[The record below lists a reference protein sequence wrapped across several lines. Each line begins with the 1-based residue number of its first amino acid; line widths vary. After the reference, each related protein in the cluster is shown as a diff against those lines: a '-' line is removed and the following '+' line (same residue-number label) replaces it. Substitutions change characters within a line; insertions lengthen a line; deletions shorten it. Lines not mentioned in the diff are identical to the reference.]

1 MANSITKT
9 HSDWLSLIEIS
20 GPFVSIPILADA
32 FPQGVEDVA
41 PEAARSLKADYEF
54 WQENADDPAVH
65 SAWVRL
71 VLESLLGYATVETED
86 VLSVLLS
93 GQGIPAGLKAEFPEH
108 EETVRPDLV
117 LVEPSAVD
125 GGQLTVGSGERK
137 PRLLIQVFPRRQD
150 LGKAVI
156 GSRWAASVGTRLM
169 ELCHATE
176 IPLGLAT
183 NGEQWMLVF
192 APRGETTGF
201 TTWYASLWFE
211 ERATLNAFQS
221 LLGVKRFFGVEE
233 NETLEALL
241 KRSADN
247 QQEITDQ
254 LGLQVRHA
262 VEILIQSLDKAD
274 QERGG
279 KLLGADISPDLL
291 YEAALTVMMR
301 LVFMLSAEERKLLP
315 MDSLLYSENYAV
327 STLREQLM
335 KQAELGEEVLEYR
348 YDAWSRLLAAF
359 RAVFGGIRHQ
369 DLNLPAYGGSLFNPD
384 KYPFLEGRE
393 KRAES
398 SGKALTPSPS
408 PNSGRGEKKRGEAPL
423 PISNRTVLHL
433 LNALQMLQVDGE
445 LRRLSFR
452 ALDVEQIGHVYEG
465 LLDHKAT
472 RAEETMLGLGGAKRL
487 EPEIALSKLEQ
498 ARAGGEASLGA
509 LLKDETQRSA
519 AALKNALAIDIRKEA
534 LKLERLRAACGNDE
548 ALLGRILPFAGL
560 IRMDDFGNPAVILAG
575 SVYVTAGTTRRATG
589 THYTP
594 RSLTEPIVEHTLEPL
609 VYAGVAEGLPREQ
622 WTLRAPAELL
632 ALKVCDMAMGSAGFL
647 VQVVRYLAERLVES
661 IQNYEVGM
669 MNSNSEFR
677 IQISELGE
685 EDKLIYARRLVAERC
700 IYGVDKNPL
709 AVEIA
714 KLSLWLVTMAK
725 ERPFTFLDH
734 ALKCGDSLVG
744 ASKDDLLRW
753 VHVVKDTTMSLWKS
767 DVEGYLSAALEKR
780 RELEGF
786 VVRDVRDAERKEA
799 LLKEADAAME
809 NVKRGAD
816 LLTGARLLGLKADA
830 LEALLENMIHPYA
843 GGFLFGEIDAK
854 KYPDAAR
861 ALHAAQKER
870 AFHWEFEFPE
880 VFERGGFNAFVGN
893 PPFLGGKRLAT
904 VLGELYQNTI
914 KGLFV
919 SSKGAADL
927 CAYFYRRSFDLLK
940 KSGYF
945 GLIATNTIAQGDTR
959 EVGLDYLV
967 ISQKGKIFR
976 AEVSKPWPGQAGVN
990 VSIVW
995 MRKGE
1000 WSSEYILDNNSVPGI
1015 SSSLY
1020 AETATISTFSL
1031 SQNKGFISEGVK
1043 VHGLGFVLDPL
1054 ERDELIAKN
1063 SHNNDVIKP
1072 YLIGD
1077 DFVNKPDQGAS
1088 RFVINFRNWDENKCR
1103 SYPDLFDILTSRVK
1117 PYRDSLTKQI
1127 HESRYWLFWDRR
1139 ETFFESIAQW
1149 KRVLVCSAIT
1159 KHLAIAFVSLDQ
1171 VISKQLKIFAF
1182 EDFASFAILQS
1193 EFHNLWARRKSST
1206 FGDTLN
1212 YSNSDSFLTFPF
1224 PHIRDGLEQ
1233 VGEQYHEHRR
1243 QIMLSRQEGLTST
1256 YNRFH
1261 NPEEGAKDIVRLREL
1276 HVEMD
1281 EAVAAAYGWGAVT
1294 SDQSSV
1300 ISEKPLELGHG
1311 FHETAQGVRFTVS
1324 ESARREVLSR
1334 LLKLNHER
1342 YEEEQKAAEGVEGQT
1357 LKVKGGKGRKKSKST
1372 DGQMGL
1378 L

>member
-1 MANSITKT
+1 
-9 HSDWLSLIEIS
+9 
-20 GPFVSIPILADA
+20 
-32 FPQGVEDVA
+32 
-41 PEAARSLKADYEF
+41 
-54 WQENADDPAVH
+54 
-65 SAWVRL
+65 
-71 VLESLLGYATVETED
+71 LGYADD
-86 VLSVLLS
+86 VLIS

-108 EETVRPDLV
+108 EETVRPDLI
-117 LVEPSAVD
+117 LAEPSAVG
-125 GGQLTVGSGERK
+125 GGQLTVGSKERK
-137 PRLLIQVFPRRQD
+137 PALLIQVFPPRQD
-150 LGKAVI
+150 LGKAVT
-156 GSRWAASVGTRLM
+156 GSRWAASVGTRMM
-169 ELCHATE
+169 ELLHATE

-201 TTWYASLWFE
+201 ATWYASLWFE
-211 ERATLNAFQS
+211 ERTTLNAFQS
-221 LLGVKRFFGVEE
+221 LLGVKRFFGVEDD
-233 NETLEALL
+233 ETLEKLL
-241 KRSADN
+241 QRSADN

-369 DLNLPAYGGSLFNPD
+369 DLNLPAYGGSLFNAE

-398 SGKALTPSPS
+398 REQGKTLTPSPS
-408 PNSGRGEKKRGEAPL
+408 PAGRGGRRGDAPL

-472 RAEETMLGLGGAKRL
+472 RAGEVMLGLGGAKRL

-498 ARAGGEASLGA
+498 ARARGEASLGE

-519 AALKNALAIDIRKEA
+519 AALRNALGVDIRKDSV
-534 LKLERLRAACGNDE
+534 KLERLRAACENDE
-548 ALLGRILPFAGL
+548 SLLGRVLPFAGL
-560 IRMDDFGNPAVILAG
+560 IRMDDFGSPAVILAG

-622 WTLRAPAELL
+622 WTLRTPEELL

-661 IQNYEVGM
+661 WAVYGVGQVEGQR
-669 MNSNSEFR
+669 SKVGVDVGLSTFDGF
-677 IQISELGE
+677 SE
-685 EDKLIYARRLVAERC
+685 EDKLIYARRLVSERC

-744 ASKDDLLRW
+744 ASEKDFLEWARGLR
-753 VHVVKDTTMSLWKS
+753 D
-767 DVEGYLSAALEKR
+767 SAMTLFDEQLALQLETARTKR

-786 VVRDVRDAERKEA
+786 VVRDVQDAERKEA
-799 LLKEADAAME
+799 LLKEADLAME
-809 NVKRGAD
+809 HVKRGAD
-816 LLTGARLLGLKADA
+816 LLTGARLLGLRGEELDA
-830 LEALLENMIHPYA
+830 LQNMLMLGFMA
-843 GGFLFGEIDAK
+843 GELDGDIDTK
-854 KYPDAAR
+854 KHYDAAR
-861 ALHAAQKER
+861 VLHTAQKER

-880 VFERGGFNAFVGN
+880 VFEHGGFSAFIGN
-893 PPFLGGKRLAT
+893 PPFIGGQRISGAFGVEYLQFLKDT
-904 VLGELYQNTI
+904 WPH
-914 KGLFV
+914 
-919 SSKGAADL
+919 SSGTGDF
-927 CAYFYRRSFDLLK
+927 C
-940 KSGYF
+940 GYF
-945 GLIATNTIAQGDTR
+945 FLKSYFMLSNKGCLGLIATNTIAQGDTR
-959 EVGLDYLV
+959 ELSLEYLMNH
-967 ISQKGKIFR
+967 GGEIFY
-976 AEVSKPWPGQAGVN
+976 AHNNYPWPGLAAVAVN
-990 VSIVW
+990 IVHLF
-995 MRKGE
+995 KGRFIGAK
-1000 WSSEYILDNNSVPGI
+1000 YLDNVIVPNI
-1015 SSSLY
+1015 SSLLDDSDITTAPLRLVMNSEKSFQGSILQGIGFTLELEE
-1020 AETATISTFSL
+1020 AETL
-1031 SQNKGFISEGVK
+1031 LKKNKRNQEVIQK
-1043 VHGLGFVLDPL
+1043 YLGGEDLNSRPDQSPSRYAINFFDWPL
-1054 ERDELIAKN
+1054 ERAE
-1063 SHNNDVIKP
+1063 
-1072 YLIGD
+1072 
-1077 DFVNKPDQGAS
+1077 
-1088 RFVINFRNWDENKCR
+1088 E
-1103 SYPDLFDILTSRVK
+1103 YPDCIEIVRRLVK
-1117 PYRDSLTKQI
+1117 PQRDKINRERNRERWWIYAENRPGLYSRIENLARVIVIPRVSKYLSVSFQPNGYIYSDATIVIASEKWSDYSTLQSNI
-1127 HESRYWLFWDRR
+1127 HEIWVR
-1139 ETFFESIAQW
+1139 
-1149 KRVLVCSAIT
+1149 K
-1159 KHLAIAFVSLDQ
+1159 
-1171 VISKQLKIFAF
+1171 
-1182 EDFASFAILQS
+1182 FAS
-1193 EFHNLWARRKSST
+1193 
-1206 FGDTLN
+1206 TLETRLR
-1212 YSNSDSFLTFPF
+1212 YTPADVFETFPF
-1224 PHIRDGLEQ
+1224 PQNLEGLEEI
-1233 VGEQYHEHRR
+1233 GETYHEYRR

-1261 NPEEGAKDIVRLREL
+1261 NPEEDGKDIVRLREL

-1281 EAVAAAYGWGAVT
+1281 QAVARAYGW
-1294 SDQSSV
+1294 DD
-1300 ISEKPLELGHG
+1300 LELGHD

-1334 LLKLNHER
+1334 LLRLNHER
-1342 YEEEQKAAEGVEGQT
+1342 WEEEQKAGEESKVEGR
-1357 LKVKGGKGRKKSKST
+1357 KSSKGRRKGKSAE
-1372 DGQMGL
+1372 GQMGFEL
-1378 L
+1378 